1 MARHL
6 HSKEMRPFFLSR
18 FESPAMRW
26 AGGWMRCVAWLGV
39 VVLASWVLGQA
50 RAGDLDRA
58 RSQWDAIIASGRQ
71 QELKSQL
78 RQVNNQVNRR
88 LAFRDD
94 MQIWGREDFWATPLE
109 ALGVGAGDCE
119 DFSIAKYV
127 ALLQL
132 GIPDSRLRLIYVRAN
147 QPTAGGLSKQVA
159 HMVLGY
165 YPTPDATPWI
175 LDNLVVDILP
185 ANQRTDLYP
194 VFSFNA
200 TGLWAGG
207 QRASVSPG
215 ARLSRWRD
223 LLLRL
228 QQEGSLPAPTAGQ
241 SKGIR

>member
-1 MARHL
+1 
-6 HSKEMRPFFLSR
+6 MRLFSLPQLG
-18 FESPAMRW
+18 SPATRW
-26 AGGWMRCVAWLGV
+26 SGGWVRWFARLGV
-39 VVLASWVLGQA
+39 VMIAGWVLSQV
-50 RAGDLDRA
+50 RAGDMDWA
-58 RSQWDAIIASGRQ
+58 RSQWEAIIASGRQ

-94 MQIWGREDFWATPLE
+94 MQIWGRKDYWATPLE
-109 ALGVGAGDCE
+109 ALGMAAGDCE

-132 GIPDSRLRLIYVRAN
+132 GVPDSQLRLIYVRAT
-147 QPTAGGLSKQVA
+147 QPTAGGLSQQVA

-165 YPTPDATPWI
+165 YPTPDATPLI

-207 QRASVSPG
+207 RRASASPG

-228 QQEGSLPAPTAGQ
+228 QQEGSLPAPTTGQ